1 MKLSVFQPWS
11 EFVLRGVL
19 PEELT
24 SKLIELTDIISQDVE
39 KVSRNHHLA
48 GEIKDEWQIDVPL
61 LQNVGFQPFLV
72 ELIKEYI
79 RLVKI
84 QSRPD
89 NTHLECSDEYFL
101 KHNSFFEEK
110 QWTIDAAWF
119 NVQRDNEYNP
129 THAHNG
135 ILSGVLYLKIP
146 EYLPPRKNKD
156 TDGTITFVGNTS
168 SNDGLFTN
176 PQFSVS
182 PKVGDIFIFPST
194 LRHQV
199 YPFRTENEQE
209 IRKSLSFNIWERKS
223 YL

>member
-1 MKLSVFQPWS
+1 M
-11 EFVLRGVL
+11 LRGVL

-39 KVSRNHHLA
+39 KVYRNHHLA

-84 QSRPD
+84 QSRPND
-89 NTHLECSDEYFL
+89 THLECSDE
-101 KHNSFFEEK
+101 NFFEGNFFFQEE
-110 QWTIDAAWF
+110 QWKIDSAWF

-168 SNDGLFTN
+168 PNDGLFTN

>member
-39 KVSRNHHLA
+39 KVSKNNHLA

-61 LQNVGFQPFLV
+61 LKSVGFQPFLV
-72 ELIKEYI
+72 KLIKEYI

-84 QSRPD
+84 QSRPN

-101 KHNSFFEEK
+101 ESNSFFEEK

-168 SNDGLFTN
+168 PNDGLFTN

-199 YPFRTENEQE
+199 YPFRTENGQE